1 MAIDVLKS
9 SELKTFFY
17 YALPSV
23 LGMLAISSA
32 SIVDG
37 FFVGNYVGSDALA
50 AINITMPVFSLMF
63 GLGLMI
69 SVGSSV
75 VSGKLIGE
83 GDLKSASLIF
93 TKSIIVMTIV
103 GFSIALFIYLNI
115 NNILTFFELPEDL
128 THLVSTYL
136 SWLLLFIPFL
146 MIGLVLDY
154 FVKVDNRPM
163 LAFGAFLISAA
174 SNMVLDWIFI
184 ANLELG
190 IFGAALATGISQL
203 ALIIVILP
211 HFFSSRATIK
221 FVKPIGS
228 YLEILRATFNGASEF
243 VNEISVGVTTL
254 IFNIVMMKVYGVD
267 GVAAYTVVNYLL
279 WIAVMI
285 SFGISDSMQPIL
297 SKNYGAKNPKRIGH
311 FVLYALVSVLVVG
324 ISIIIAIKT
333 DPALFATLFLQEH
346 ETTSINIVYNF
357 LAIVWPVFLF
367 SGANMVF
374 SAYLTALHQP
384 LPSAIIAL
392 SRSLLFPVL
401 YIFTLPYFYGDT
413 GIYMAI
419 PVAEFT
425 TLLIALYFF
434 FKMTPNTLIQRL

>member
-136 SWLLLFIPFL
+136 SWLLLFVPFL

-297 SKNYGAKNPKRIGH
+297 SKNYGAKNPKRIGR

-333 DPALFATLFLQEH
+333 DPELFATLFLQEH

-357 LAIVWPVFLF
+357 LAIV
-367 SGANMVF
+367 
-374 SAYLTALHQP
+374 
-384 LPSAIIAL
+384 
-392 SRSLLFPVL
+392 
-401 YIFTLPYFYGDT
+401 
-413 GIYMAI
+413 
-419 PVAEFT
+419 
-425 TLLIALYFF
+425 
-434 FKMTPNTLIQRL
+434 

>member
-1 MAIDVLKS
+1 MTIDVLKS

-50 AINITMPVFSLMF
+50 AINISMPIFSLMF

-83 GDLKSASLIF
+83 DNLKSASQIF
-93 TKSIIVMTIV
+93 TKSIIVIAV
-103 GFSIALFIYLNI
+103 IGFSLALLIYLNI
-115 NNILTFFELPEDL
+115 NTLLSLFKLPVDL
-128 THLVSTYL
+128 TTLVQTYL

-146 MIGLVLDY
+146 MIALVLDY
-154 FVKVDNRPM
+154 FVKVDNRPL
-163 LAFGAFLISAA
+163 LAFGAFLISAI
-174 SNMVLDWIFI
+174 SNMVLDWLFI
-184 ANLELG
+184 VNLELG

-211 HFFSSRATIK
+211 HFFSQHATIK

-228 YLEILRATFNGASEF
+228 YIEILRATFNGASEF

-267 GVAAYTVVNYLL
+267 GIAAYTVVNYIL
-279 WIAVMI
+279 WITVMI
-285 SFGISDSMQPIL
+285 SFGISDSMQPVL
-297 SKNYGAKNPKRIGH
+297 SKNFGAKQPQRIVR
-311 FVLYALVSVLVVG
+311 FVSYALFSVLLIG
-324 ISIIIAIKT
+324 IAIIITIKT
-333 DPALFATLFLQEH
+333 NPEVFATLFLQKNEIK
-346 ETTSINIVYNF
+346 SINIVYDF

-374 SAYLTALHQP
+374 SAYLTAMHQP
-384 LPSAIIAL
+384 LPSATIAL
-392 SRSLLFPVL
+392 SRSLIFPVL
-401 YIFTLPYFYGDT
+401 YIFTLPYFFNNI

-419 PVAEFT
+419 PAAEFT
-425 TLLIALYFF
+425 TLVVAIYFF
-434 FKMTPNTLIQRL
+434 FKLQPYKLID